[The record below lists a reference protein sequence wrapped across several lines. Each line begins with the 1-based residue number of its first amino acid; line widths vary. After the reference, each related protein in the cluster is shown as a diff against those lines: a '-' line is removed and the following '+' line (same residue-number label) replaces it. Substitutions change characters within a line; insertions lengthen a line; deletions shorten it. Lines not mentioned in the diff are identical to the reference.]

1 MAGKDRRDSGRNG
14 ERGIEFEKIE
24 RVVGISANCKEFK
37 NGFSHSLSPDA
48 SLHRG
53 FPDNILSVLWM
64 KGSIF
69 LEALIAIFL
78 VSLAF
83 FMVADF
89 IVKSLSIIHLYEEKE
104 VANRTFDTIFYR
116 YVYNVYIPRE
126 YNGFGVNVTNEGRTL
141 TIVLTKEGRKYE
153 RVYEVLYGEIEG
165 ICGDSL
171 HPGDE

>member
-1 MAGKDRRDSGRNG
+1 
-14 ERGIEFEKIE
+14 
-24 RVVGISANCKEFK
+24 
-37 NGFSHSLSPDA
+37 
-48 SLHRG
+48 
-53 FPDNILSVLWM
+53 M

-78 VSLAF
+78 VSLVF

-126 YNGFGVNVTNEGRTL
+126 YNGFGVNVTSEGRTL